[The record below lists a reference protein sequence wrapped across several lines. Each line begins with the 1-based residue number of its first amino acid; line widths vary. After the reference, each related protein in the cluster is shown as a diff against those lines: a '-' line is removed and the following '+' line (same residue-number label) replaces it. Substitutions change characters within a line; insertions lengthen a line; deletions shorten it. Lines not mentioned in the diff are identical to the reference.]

1 MTRVLVLGMSE
12 AALIALAA
20 IKSIKCETAVSVD
33 ARDWDFADIQPP
45 PRRDDVFSGGGRSKG
60 EKKRAARERR
70 MRGGY

>member
-20 IKSIKCETAVSVD
+20 IKAIKCETAVALD
-33 ARDWDFADIQPP
+33 ARAWDFAEIQP
-45 PRRDDVFSGGGRSKG
+45 PRRDDVFSGGCRSKG